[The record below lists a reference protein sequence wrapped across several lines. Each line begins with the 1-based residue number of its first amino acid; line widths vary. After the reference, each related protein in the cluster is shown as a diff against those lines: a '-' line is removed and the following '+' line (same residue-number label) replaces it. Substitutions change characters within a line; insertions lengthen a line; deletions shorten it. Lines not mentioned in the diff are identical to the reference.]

1 MAATP
6 REKILA
12 RRKRLE
18 AKQNKIKAFQE
29 KIRQEEKRLTTMIQD
44 QEEMKH
50 IIIGRI
56 MANRMEDDPEL
67 KTWFSQEIER
77 QLTNRQER
85 DLFSLE

>member
-29 KIRQEEKRLTTMIQD
+29 RIRQEEKRLAAMIQD
-44 QEEMKH
+44 QEEMRHK
-50 IIIGRI
+50 IVGRI
-56 MANRMEDDPEL
+56 IAKRMETDPEL
-67 KTWFSQEIER
+67 KAWISQEIER

-85 DLFSLE
+85 DLFSLG

>member
-29 KIRQEEKRLTTMIQD
+29 KLRQEEKRLAAMIQD
-44 QEEMKH
+44 QVEMKH
-50 IIIGRI
+50 KIIGRI
-56 MANRMEDDPEL
+56 MVKRMENDEDL
-67 KTWFSQEIER
+67 KAWFDQEIEI

>member
-29 KIRQEEKRLTTMIQD
+29 RIRQEEKRLAAMIHD
-44 QEEMKH
+44 QEEMRHK
-50 IIIGRI
+50 IVGKI
-56 MANRMEDDPEL
+56 MTKRMENDPEL
-67 KTWFSQEIER
+67 KAWFGQEIER

>member
-1 MAATP
+1 MATTP

-29 KIRQEEKRLTTMIQD
+29 RIRQEEKRLAAIIQD
-44 QEEMKH
+44 QEEMRHKVV
-50 IIIGRI
+50 GRI
-56 MANRMEDDPEL
+56 MTQRLKDDPEL
-67 KTWFSQEIER
+67 KTWFGQEIER

-85 DLFSLE
+85 DMFSLE

>member
-6 REKILA
+6 RERILA

-29 KIRQEEKRLTTMIQD
+29 KLRLEGKRLAAMIQD
-44 QEEMKH
+44 QEEMRHK
-50 IIIGRI
+50 IIGRL
-56 MANRMEDDPEL
+56 MVKRMEDDPEL
-67 KTWFSQEIER
+67 KSWFGQEIES

-85 DLFSLE
+85 DLFSLA

>member
-18 AKQNKIKAFQE
+18 TKQNKIKAFQE
-29 KIRQEEKRLTTMIQD
+29 KIRQEEKRLTAMIQD
-44 QEEMKH
+44 QEEMRHK
-50 IIIGRI
+50 IIGRI
-56 MANRMEDDPEL
+56 MTQRMGDDPEL
-67 KTWFSQEIER
+67 KAWFVQEIER
-77 QLTNRQER
+77 QLINRQER

>member
-1 MAATP
+1 MTATP

-18 AKQNKIKAFQE
+18 DKQNKIKTFQE
-29 KIRQEEKRLTTMIQD
+29 KLRQEEKRLAAMVQD

-50 IIIGRI
+50 KIIGRV
-56 MANRMEDDPEL
+56 MAKRMEGDHEL
-67 KTWFSQEIER
+67 KAWFGQEIER

>member
-18 AKQNKIKAFQE
+18 AKQNKIKTFQE
-29 KIRQEEKRLTTMIQD
+29 KLRQEEKRLAAMIHG

-50 IIIGRI
+50 KIIGRI
-56 MANRMEDDPEL
+56 MAKRMEDDQDL
-67 KTWFSQEIER
+67 KAWFGQEIEG

>member
-29 KIRQEEKRLTTMIQD
+29 RIRQEEKRLAVMIQD
-44 QEEMKH
+44 QEEMRHK
-50 IIIGRI
+50 IVGRI
-56 MANRMEDDPEL
+56 ITKRMENDPEL
-67 KTWFSQEIER
+67 KTWVGQEIER

>member
-29 KIRQEEKRLTTMIQD
+29 KIRQEEKRLVALIQD

-50 IIIGRI
+50 NIIGRI
-56 MANRMEDDPEL
+56 MAKRMEDDPEL
-67 KTWFSQEIER
+67 KTWFGQEIES

>member
-12 RRKRLE
+12 RRNRLE

-29 KIRQEEKRLTTMIQD
+29 KLRHEEKRLAAMIQD

-50 IIIGRI
+50 KVIGRI
-56 MANRMEDDPEL
+56 MAKRMEDDQDL
-67 KTWFSQEIER
+67 KAWFGQEIER

>member
-6 REKILA
+6 REIILA

-29 KIRQEEKRLTTMIQD
+29 KIRQEEKRLVAMIQD
-44 QEEMKH
+44 QEEIKQK
-50 IIIGRI
+50 IIGRI
-56 MANRMEDDPEL
+56 MAQRMEDDPEL
-67 KTWFSQEIER
+67 KAWFGQEIER

>member
-18 AKQNKIKAFQE
+18 AKQNKIKTFQE
-29 KIRQEEKRLTTMIQD
+29 RIRQEEKRLAAMIQD

-50 IIIGRI
+50 KIIGRI
-56 MANRMEDDPEL
+56 MAKRMEDDQDL
-67 KTWFSQEIER
+67 KAWFCQEIET

>member
-1 MAATP
+1 MVATP

-29 KIRQEEKRLTTMIQD
+29 KFRQEEKRLADMIHD
-44 QEEMKH
+44 QEEIKH
-50 IIIGRI
+50 KIIGRI
-56 MANRMEDDPEL
+56 MAKRMEDDQEL
-67 KTWFSQEIER
+67 KAWFGQEIER

-85 DLFSLE
+85 ELFSLE